1 MKLSRIPGAEQTV
14 KHSFSLKASTSN
26 NLQAYHQMYCEQF
39 GLDPKD
45 VALKDIAE
53 QILIDFMNG
62 DKAFQRYQSEKATK
76 PVKPATAPRQDIAPP
91 AASAPRN
98 IDGGAQALS
107 I

>member
-26 NLQAYHQMYCEQF
+26 NLQAYHQMYCDQF

-62 DKAFQRYQSEKATK
+62 DKDFQRYLNDKSTK

-91 AASAPRN
+91 AAPRH
-98 IDGGAQALS
+98 DDSGSQAQS